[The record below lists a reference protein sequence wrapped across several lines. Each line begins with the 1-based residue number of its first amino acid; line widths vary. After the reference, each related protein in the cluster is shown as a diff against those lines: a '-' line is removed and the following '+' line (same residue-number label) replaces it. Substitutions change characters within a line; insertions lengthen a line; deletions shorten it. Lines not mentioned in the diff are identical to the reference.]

1 MNRDEKYYKLK
12 IQKRKLHWQKIEKE
26 SK

>member
-1 MNRDEKYYKLK
+1 MKRDEKYYKLK